1 MVMCKSRV
9 GYWLLLLVQLVVADM
24 SAQLTSI
31 TDFIYK
37 PTTFQLGWHA
47 LDDDANAFKDFAN
60 VSKWSM
66 VYYPARFTVTKTIVS
81 DLKIELALGYTKM
94 RQSSYHEER
103 YLAPGNFFSGDVN
116 VRYNFPISFPF
127 LERLDQP
134 KASAFDKAVSKFAMN
149 LYPVSGFGFT
159 KRSQTRFANAP
170 TFNLGFG
177 GTFWLVKN
185 SFGFNVQS
193 MAKWGL
199 QKPFFRAGSNYIHHS
214 VGVVYVSKGN
224 PVRRRSSG
232 NRFKV
237 ARRKPGQRG
246 RSRNRF

>member
-1 MVMCKSRV
+1 MYRSKNAFLLFLTVLCVNV
-9 GYWLLLLVQLVVADM
+9 GLK
-24 SAQLTSI
+24 AQLTSI
-31 TDFIYK
+31 VDFLYK

-47 LDDDANAFKDFAN
+47 LDDDASAFKDFTS

-81 DLKIELALGYTKM
+81 DLKIEFALGYTKM

-134 KASAFDKAVSKFAMN
+134 KASAFNKAVSKFAMN

-159 KRSQTRFANAP
+159 KRSQTRFANAA

-177 GTFWLVKN
+177 GTFWFVKN
-185 SFGFNVQS
+185 SFGLTAQS

-199 QKPFFRAGSNYIHHS
+199 QKPFLRAGSNYIHHS

-224 PVRRRSSG
+224 PARRRSSG

-237 ARRKPGQRG
+237 AKRRPGQRG